1 MSDRKESP
9 LKRAVSVAIMVVLV
23 LVVALAALAVLGPI
37 VGWHVNVVLTGSMEP
52 AVHAGSLI
60 ITRPVAPD
68 AIAVGDIIIFKSV
81 VGETFTAHRVVGIT
95 KEPELRF
102 ITKGDANNG
111 SDPNPVAPG
120 QVAGLLF
127 LQIPYL
133 FYIFALVRT
142 PLGLVLM
149 IAIPAAI
156 LIVYWLKRG
165 RTRSGES

>member
-1 MSDRKESP
+1 MVEQNVSWT
-9 LKRAVSVAIMVVLV
+9 KRAVSIAITIALV
-23 LVVALAALAVLGPI
+23 FMVALAVLAVLGPT

-60 ITRPVAPD
+60 VTRPVAPE

-81 VGETFTAHRVVGIT
+81 LGETFTAHRVIGIT

-111 SDPNPVAPG
+111 PDPNPVTPG

-142 PLGLVLM
+142 PLGLVLT

-156 LIVYWLKRG
+156 LLVYWLKWG
-165 RTRSGES
+165 RTRSEES

>member
-1 MSDRKESP
+1 
-9 LKRAVSVAIMVVLV
+9 MVVLV